1 MDSSII
7 TLLYFHCSG
16 FANTGETINVFLLGF
31 RARSSRVF
39 EHVLAHALAGR
50 ARVSRTDR
58 AWLSRQPQSQK
69 L

>member
-31 RARSSRVF
+31 RVRSSRVF
-39 EHVLAHALAGR
+39 ERVLAHA
-50 ARVSRTDR
+50 
-58 AWLSRQPQSQK
+58 
-69 L
+69 